1 VAADGRAAHRHLVSV
16 LDLLRRSG
24 IHKFA
29 LDVDPT
35 DLESARAESPPL
47 STEE

>member
-1 VAADGRAAHRHLVSV
+1 LVSV